1 VIRIGA
7 HTFSVGDARRTL
19 GPFDDLWDEA
29 VGTRDPSLVA
39 HLRAPVDR
47 ALADLDPATAPVDAL
62 IEPLYLAWNA
72 LLAVGPTLRAARAL
86 PKTSRGTVAVLAR
99 GSGGVP
105 KHQVERVDVDHRG
118 VVGDT
123 QRTRQHHGRPFQALC
138 LWSTEVIDALR
149 AEGHPIAPSLA
160 GENITL
166 TGLPWAD
173 VVPGVLMRI
182 GTVLCQVSGIA
193 TPCRQNAPWFL
204 DGDFRAMSDQ
214 RGPVSRMYATVLEPG
229 SIAIGDDAV
238 LEP

>member
-1 VIRIGA
+1 VIQIGA

-19 GPFDDLWDEA
+19 GHFDDLWGEL
-29 VGTRDPSLVA
+29 VRGRDASLVA

-47 ALADLDPATAPVDAL
+47 ALSGIDPASAPAEAL
-62 IEPLYLAWNA
+62 VEPLRLAWSA
-72 LLAVGPTLRAARAL
+72 QLAVGPTLRSAGAL
-86 PKTSRGTVAVLAR
+86 PTTRTGTVAALAR

-123 QRTRQHHGRPFQALC
+123 QRTRLHHGRPFQALC
-138 LWSTEVIDALR
+138 LWSSEVIDDLR

-166 TGLPWAD
+166 SGLPWAD
-173 VVPGVLMRI
+173 VLPGVRLRI
-182 GTVLCQVSGIA
+182 GTVLCEISSYS

-204 DGDFRAMSDQ
+204 EGDVRAMSED

-229 SIAIGDDAV
+229 EIAVGDRAI

>member
-1 VIRIGA
+1 VIQIGA

-19 GPFDDLWDEA
+19 GPFDELWHEA
-29 VGTRDPSLVA
+29 VHGRDPALVA
-39 HLRAPVDR
+39 HLRVPVDR
-47 ALADLDPATAPVDAL
+47 ALAGLDPATASVDEL

-72 LLAVGPTLRAARAL
+72 LLAVGPTLRSAGVL
-86 PKTSRGTVAVLAR
+86 PSSSTGVVAVLAR

-105 KHQVERVDVDHRG
+105 KNRVDRVDVDFGG

-149 AEGHPIAPSLA
+149 AQGHPIAPSLA

-173 VVPGVLMRI
+173 VVPGVSMRI

-204 DGDFRAMSDQ
+204 DGDFRAMSDE

-229 SIAIGDDAV
+229 SITVGDEAL

>member
-1 VIRIGA
+1 MIEIGA
-7 HTFSVGDARRTL
+7 HRFTVGDARRTL
-19 GPFDDLWDEA
+19 GPFDDLWSEA
-29 VGTRDPSLVA
+29 VGGRDPSLVA
-39 HLRAPVDR
+39 HLRVPVDR
-47 ALADLDPATAPVDAL
+47 ALAGLDPATAPVDAL

-72 LLAVGPTLRAARAL
+72 LLAIGPTLRSAGVL
-86 PKTSRGTVAVLAR
+86 PSRSTGIVAVLAR

-105 KHQVERVDVDHRG
+105 KNQVEQVDVDFSG

-138 LWSTEVIDALR
+138 LWSTEVIDSLR
-149 AEGHPIAPSLA
+149 EAGHPIAPSLA

-173 VVPGVLMRI
+173 VVPGVRMQI
-182 GTVLCQVSGIA
+182 GTVLCEISGIA

-204 DGDFRAMSDQ
+204 DGDFRAMSDE
-214 RGPVSRMYATVLEPG
+214 RGAVSRMYATVLGPG
-229 SIAIGDDAV
+229 TITVGDEAV